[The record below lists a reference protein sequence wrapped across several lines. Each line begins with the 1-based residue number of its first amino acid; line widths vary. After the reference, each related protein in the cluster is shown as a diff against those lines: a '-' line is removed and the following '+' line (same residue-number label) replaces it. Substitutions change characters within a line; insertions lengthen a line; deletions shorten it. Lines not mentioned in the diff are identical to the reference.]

1 MCGHTLC
8 HLVSPVLTQCLIIRD
23 NKREEEEDG
32 KHRDKPGQLLDT
44 ASCHQEATVARSDEL
59 FSLPVPGSLI
69 RILLLMVITAA
80 SHAMCDAQLASDWS
94 ALTGPGL

>member
-32 KHRDKPGQLLDT
+32 KHRDKLGQLLDT
-44 ASCHQEATVARSDEL
+44 ASCHKEATEARSDEL
-59 FSLPVPGSLI
+59 FSLQS
-69 RILLLMVITAA
+69 
-80 SHAMCDAQLASDWS
+80 
-94 ALTGPGL
+94 PGL